1 MPDAEYPV
9 RDRVLDALTLI
20 HLAPDFIAARPEVP
34 GEIIAYA
41 VCQYWFDHV
50 FEPGIRY
57 IQGLKGDRD
66 SEAAAR
72 FEAAFDE
79 EEWVHVERFHRF
91 LELRIDRLG
100 DDAHLRRAYPLDDS
114 WNGIVRD
121 AGNTVELLGADL
133 TERTARLRRIVGRL
147 ADGRFVP
154 LP

>member
-20 HLAPDFIAARPEVP
+20 HLAPDFMAARPEVP

-41 VCQYWFDHV
+41 VCQYWFDQV

-57 IQGLKGDRD
+57 VHGLKGDRD

-72 FEAAFDE
+72 FVSAFDE
-79 EEWVHVERFHRF
+79 EEWSHIERFHRF
-91 LELRIDRLG
+91 LELRIDRL
-100 DDAHLRRAYPLDDS
+100 DDEAHRRREYPVDDS
-114 WNGIVRD
+114 WIGIVRD
-121 AGNTVELLGADL
+121 AGNTVELLGANL
-133 TERTARLRRIVGRL
+133 SERATRLRRFVGRL
-147 ADGRFVP
+147 ADGRFTP